1 MGSFLLFVASGVL
14 SFLMWTIIISVVLS
28 WLVAFDVINL
38 RNRAA
43 YSIVRALE
51 AITRPILRPVQKIIP
66 NLGGV
71 DISPV
76 IVILLIQ
83 GAQRYLLPL
92 IFSPLIARFG

>member
-1 MGSFLLFVASGVL
+1 
-14 SFLMWTIIISVVLS
+14 
-28 WLVAFDVINL
+28 
-38 RNRAA
+38 
-43 YSIVRALE
+43 
-51 AITRPILRPVQKIIP
+51 VQKIIP